1 MDEMNKKK
9 SGNAAKFII
18 PAAVGLLLV
27 VILVVAVLATGNLGQ
42 SPEKTLANA
51 FENTFTQSGDA
62 IKDAWGMDSY
72 EDMFEDEQMHIDA
85 DLDLSGL
92 GNVAIEFNRDHDR
105 WGMLMGAG
113 YYGISILEAN
123 LYMDEDEVRLGIPEW
138 TDYVLYVDF
147 ATYDEDI
154 EEFIDMYE
162 LEDELAEELRMLGK
176 ELQGNGLAET
186 DESLDEA
193 FTQLGDAMLSMWTNA
208 KVGKTDGK
216 MLSVNGKERNCEGY
230 VVTVS
235 AEQTADFFH
244 AYKELYES
252 NEALRNYI
260 DQLAISASGYAVEY
274 EVMLEAFEELEKAC
288 AEMGNLQVY
297 CYVYNEVLAQVSFE
311 SKEVCVEW
319 NICGG
324 NFPLENT
331 DFTMKYDSEE
341 LAFVIERSGY
351 SEGTDYQVQ
360 YRIRVDGEELVM
372 EAKYDKDS
380 GDFQFAMEE
389 EDYLSLLT
397 KGNIDRSVPGSE
409 YFITIDTFKVDGEEI
424 FYGDIT
430 VSNECGEIEVPEGDL
445 RNALKMTEDD
455 WYEILYEIA
464 YSLY

>member
-1 MDEMNKKK
+1 MCSSD
-9 SGNAAKFII
+9 
-18 PAAVGLLLV
+18 
-27 VILVVAVLATGNLGQ
+27 
-42 SPEKTLANA
+42 
-51 FENTFTQSGDA
+51 
-62 IKDAWGMDSY
+62 
-72 EDMFEDEQMHIDA
+72 
-85 DLDLSGL
+85 
-92 GNVAIEFNRDHDR
+92 
-105 WGMLMGAG
+105 
-113 YYGISILEAN
+113 
-123 LYMDEDEVRLGIPEW
+123 
-138 TDYVLYVDF
+138 
-147 ATYDEDI
+147 
-154 EEFIDMYE
+154 
-162 LEDELAEELRMLGK
+162 
-176 ELQGNGLAET
+176 
-186 DESLDEA
+186 
-193 FTQLGDAMLSMWTNA
+193 
-208 KVGKTDGK
+208 
-216 MLSVNGKERNCEGY
+216 
-230 VVTVS
+230 
-235 AEQTADFFH
+235 
-244 AYKELYES
+244 
-252 NEALRNYI
+252 
-260 DQLAISASGYAVEY
+260 LAISASGYAVEY
-274 EVMLEAFEELEKAC
+274 EVMLEAFEELEEAC

-297 CYVYNEVLAQVSFE
+297 CYVYNEVLAQVSLE